1 VSVFGV
7 NENSGRGI
15 WELNTDGSNS
25 HRLAMDWPQDADQLH
40 GQWTRDG
47 KHFIFMSDREG
58 LNNLYELV
66 PPRWFEFWKKASA
79 VRLTSGQLDVL
90 AATPSRD
97 SDGLFMIGRIAQG
110 TMQAYDPKLKRFVP
124 FLGAW
129 AAADFVISPD
139 KQWMVYKDYPR
150 RYLWRSKLDGSEKL
164 QLTDSFAWMPQ
175 WSPDSKWIVF
185 SNFKEIYRISLDGG
199 TPEKLTSEGKTE
211 LAPDWL
217 PDGKSVAFNDYPAPG
232 RVMGIK
238 ILDLATRKVSVM
250 PGSEGF
256 YVPSWS
262 PDGKYMVAIAQNPS
276 RMVLY
281 SAESGRWK
289 DLKKFEAAWGYWIW
303 ANDSKS
309 VYIAMKDAE
318 PGGESGIYRLSIA
331 NGKWDLVASFNGMPI
346 NPDGAE
352 GFPSLTLN
360 GELAM
365 MSDTSAVQIYWAKW
379 IQDSDSH

>member
-1 VSVFGV
+1 
-7 NENSGRGI
+7 
-15 WELNTDGSNS
+15 
-25 HRLAMDWPQDADQLH
+25 
-40 GQWTRDG
+40 
-47 KHFIFMSDREG
+47 
-58 LNNLYELV
+58 
-66 PPRWFEFWKKASA
+66 
-79 VRLTSGQLDVL
+79 
-90 AATPSRD
+90 
-97 SDGLFMIGRIAQG
+97 
-110 TMQAYDPKLKRFVP
+110 MQAYDPKLKRFVP

-346 NPDGAE
+346 NRDGAE

-360 GELAM
+360 GEVAM